1 MIPAEMRVIF
11 TYPRPIDNSSAWY
24 GDRYCPA
31 ALYLGA
37 GTDTSR
43 SCCWHSSYC
52 CRENEMRKA
61 CGSLKNVE
69 FIPMD
74 SFANPFAG
82 WVDTR
87 PMVKTKYT
95 LFMHNDVY
103 PMNPEVC
110 APRSLRLASPVCNQ
124 PQSVR
129 V

>member
-1 MIPAEMRVIF
+1 MRQ
-11 TYPRPIDNSSAWY
+11 A
-24 GDRYCPA
+24 
-31 ALYLGA
+31 
-37 GTDTSR
+37 
-43 SCCWHSSYC
+43 
-52 CRENEMRKA
+52 M
-61 CGSLKNVE
+61 GSLKNVE

-103 PMNPEVC
+103 PMNPEVW
-110 APRSLRLASPVCNQ
+110 APRSTRLASSVCNQ